1 MRHIFRLPDVG
12 EGIHEAEV
20 VSYEVQVGDDVKA
33 DQIVIKVETDKAVV
47 TLPTPVEGK
56 IAELPHKPGDVV
68 EVGDPL
74 IILETEVP
82 VAEEAA
88 KVAVAKVAVAQVAGA
103 EVAGAKVAG
112 AEKEGEVAG
121 KQKVPEHEAP
131 PVTIEKERVFAEKV
145 PGRRVLATPHTRHL
159 ARELGVDINQLEGSG
174 PRGRVTDDDVRNAV
188 KSAPVHAPKIPRTAA
203 VSHEASTIGFD
214 FEKYGPTRREPLK
227 GVRKRIAEVMVR
239 SFSTIPHVTHG
250 DEADVSDLM
259 EVLKRQKPVAEARG
273 IKLSITAFI
282 TKAVVSALKQ
292 FPEVNLSL
300 DEETGDLVFKEY
312 YHIGIAT
319 DTEHG
324 LMVPVVKDA
333 DKKSI
338 MQIAGE
344 VQRLAERARNREI
357 DLEELR
363 GGTFSITNL
372 GGIGGTYATPIIQ
385 HPQVA
390 ILGVLAARK
399 RPVVKDDEIV
409 VRTIMPLVVSFDHR
423 FLDGAI
429 MARFMNYIVS
439 LLEDPMKMLVDVI

>member
-1 MRHIFRLPDVG
+1 MRYIFRLPDVG

-20 VSYEVQVGDDVKA
+20 VSYEVQIGDEVKS
-33 DQIVIKVETDKAVV
+33 DQVVIKVETDKAVV
-47 TLPTPVEGK
+47 TLPTPVDGK
-56 IAELPHKPGDVV
+56 ILELPHEPGDVI

-74 IILETEVP
+74 IIIETEAAVEEEVVETVP
-82 VAEEAA
+82 EAA
-88 KVAVAKVAVAQVAGA
+88 EPEKAA
-103 EVAGAKVAG
+103 ETAEPLVV
-112 AEKEGEVAG
+112 AEKERMPSA
-121 KQKVPEHEAP
+121 KKAP
-131 PVTIEKERVFAEKV
+131 
-145 PGRRVLATPHTRHL
+145 RRVLATPHTRHL
-159 ARELGVDINQLEGSG
+159 ARELGVDINTVDGSG
-174 PRGRVTDDDVRNAV
+174 PRGRVTDDDIKNAV
-188 KSAPVHAPKIPRTAA
+188 KAAPPVAPRIPRTAA

-227 GVRKRIAEVMVR
+227 GIRKRIAEVMVR
-239 SFSTIPHVTHG
+239 SFSTIPHVAHG
-250 DEADVSDLM
+250 DEADVSEL
-259 EVLKRQKPVAEARG
+259 LKVVKQQKPMAEARG
-273 IKLSITAFI
+273 IKLSVTAFI
-282 TKAVVSALKQ
+282 VKAIVSALKQ
-292 FPEVNLSL
+292 FPEVNSSL

-344 VQRLAERARNREI
+344 IQQLAEKARSREI

-399 RPVVKDDEIV
+399 KPVVVDDEIV
-409 VRTIMPLVVSFDHR
+409 VRTIMPLVISFDHR
-423 FLDGAI
+423 LLDGAG
-429 MARFMNYIVS
+429 MGRFMNYLVS